1 MNSASRLS
9 TARTPTCCSKS
20 SVTATR
26 KEQPSSPAT
35 KASANGRT
43 CSPETKSSPPQSS
56 TAYCTTAT
64 SSTSTEEATA
74 SDKWKP
80 RSTTNDPNIMRETG
94 RPPTAGNWTS
104 IDSVD
109 PGGYRGLV
117 GVLLVPGA
125 APAAHP
131 LHERLGALQSGAE
144 AENEGGSHLPE
155 PRGLLASHHCHVRG
169 AERGVVIGQEVLRR
183 GTARG

>member
-64 SSTSTEEATA
+64 SSTSTAEATA

-104 IDSVD
+104 IDNCQNELSV
-109 PGGYRGLV
+109 RSSSK
-117 GVLLVPGA
+117 A
-125 APAAHP
+125 
-131 LHERLGALQSGAE
+131 ERLTK
-144 AENEGGSHLPE
+144 
-155 PRGLLASHHCHVRG
+155 
-169 AERGVVIGQEVLRR
+169 IDLRH
-183 GTARG
+183 

>member
-64 SSTSTEEATA
+64 SSTSTAEATA

-104 IDSVD
+104 IDSMSTSEIYMAAQDTDEV
-109 PGGYRGLV
+109 REWSIGLD
-117 GVLLVPGA
+117 
-125 APAAHP
+125 
-131 LHERLGALQSGAE
+131 QD
-144 AENEGGSHLPE
+144 
-155 PRGLLASHHCHVRG
+155 
-169 AERGVVIGQEVLRR
+169 
-183 GTARG
+183 

>member
-1 MNSASRLS
+1 M
-9 TARTPTCCSKS
+9 CCAGQGVGSGGRQGRGG
-20 SVTATR
+20 ALER
-26 KEQPSSPAT
+26 FPSGGG
-35 KASANGRT
+35 GR
-43 CSPETKSSPPQSS
+43 
-56 TAYCTTAT
+56 
-64 SSTSTEEATA
+64 
-74 SDKWKP
+74 
-80 RSTTNDPNIMRETG
+80 
-94 RPPTAGNWTS
+94 
-104 IDSVD
+104 VD

-144 AENEGGSHLPE
+144 AENEGGSHFPE

-169 AERGVVIGQEVLRR
+169 AERGVVIGQEVARH